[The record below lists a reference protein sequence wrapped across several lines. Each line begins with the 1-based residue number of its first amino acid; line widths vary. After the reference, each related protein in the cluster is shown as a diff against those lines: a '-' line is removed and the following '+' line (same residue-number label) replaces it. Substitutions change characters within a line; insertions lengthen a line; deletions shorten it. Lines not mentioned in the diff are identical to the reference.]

1 MSDADVTD
9 DASATTSTI
18 TPAGAGADANR
29 PWEQP
34 IDSGLAPADGSR
46 FDLIVVGGGPAGSAT
61 ASYAALAG
69 HRVLLLERA
78 RFPRDKTCGDAVGGN
93 ALDHLDELGVRER
106 LTTQPHLRVTGALFG
121 GPDGTT
127 LVVDSPRNAAGHRQA
142 GFTLPRRQLDHL
154 LFTRAVELVR
164 GTGGA
169 VVQGFAVTEPLYDDG
184 AGGDDPGA
192 GAGDARRMVGVHG
205 RLGRRSDDDTRTYR
219 APLTV
224 GAGGLHCPVAAA
236 LVEATY
242 GGTLVD
248 PGKAHYSAAYRQ
260 YWRGVA
266 GLAPDKGPIELH
278 FLDEVRPGYFWIFP
292 EADGLANVGLGIALR
307 DLARHPQK
315 LKGLQAQVIRE
326 HPLIAPRFADAELV
340 PGSSQGWQLPL
351 GSPRRGA
358 RLPPR
363 RGLGHGVG
371 GGGGGARRVAPVP
384 GAGVGNALVSAHF
397 AAQGFDA
404 QTHADG
410 FPLKAGEA
418 YQRAV
423 WDKLGTELTNSYKL
437 QKLLRHRWLLNR
449 FLRKANRKP
458 VLQAALTEALASREA
473 QDKVTS
479 KWFLLRHLLF

>member
-1 MSDADVTD
+1 MPDADATD
-9 DASATTSTI
+9 DAPAA
-18 TPAGAGADANR
+18 TPAGADADR
-29 PWEQP
+29 PWEHP
-34 IDSGLAPADGSR
+34 IDSGPVPADGSR

-69 HRVLLLERA
+69 YWVLLLECE
-78 RFPRDKTCGDAVGGN
+78 RFPRDKTCGDAIGGN

-106 LTTQPHLRVTGALFG
+106 LMAQPHLRVTGALFG
-121 GPDGTT
+121 GPAGTT
-127 LVVDSPRNAAGHRQA
+127 LEIDTPRDAEGHRQV

-154 LFTRAVELVR
+154 LFTRAAELVR
-164 GTGGA
+164 AAGGA
-169 VVQGFAVTEPLYDDG
+169 VIQGFTVTEPFHDDG

-192 GAGDARRMVGVHG
+192 GAGDARRVVGVRGH
-205 RLGRRSDDDTRTYR
+205 LGRRRDGDMRAYR
-219 APLTV
+219 APLTI

-242 GGTLVD
+242 SGTLVD

-266 GLAPDKGPIELH
+266 GLAPHKGPIELH

-315 LKGLQAQVIRE
+315 LKGLQAQIIRE
-326 HPLIAPRFADAELV
+326 SPHIAPRFADAELM
-340 PGSSQGWQLPL
+340 PGSSKGWQLPL
-351 GSPRRGA
+351 GSPRRRA
-358 RLPPR
+358 KLQPR
-363 RGLGHGVG
+363 RLFGNGALLVG
-371 GGGGGARRVAPVP
+371 DAASLVDPFSGE
-384 GAGVGNALVSAHF
+384 GVGNALVSAHL
-397 AAQGFDA
+397 AARSFDA
-404 QTHADG
+404 KAHADG
-410 FPLKAGEA
+410 FPLTAGEA

-449 FLRKANRKP
+449 FLRKASRKP